1 MKYNNYLF
9 DLDGVLVNTA
19 NIQYNSTIKAIS
31 KYVNISLLK
40 NQNIDN
46 ILKSTITTI
55 NKLDYLIKEN
65 IISDKDKLNIY
76 NEKKI
81 IANNC
86 FNNLTVDNEKVKLFS
101 FLKNKKCKIAV
112 VTNGNK
118 NSAIIILKALGL
130 YQFLDLLITNEDVVN
145 SKPHSEPFIKAI
157 SYFGGNLEN
166 FIIFEDSEI
175 GLKSANG
182 TGCKVYKV
190 DNPIDINISLIKQ
203 LNNLNRNILIPAAG
217 LGSRYINRG
226 FKLQKPLIELEN
238 KTLIE
243 HAISS
248 LNIEGNYIFVIRKID
263 NNSNI
268 ELIKALRNIQPEC
281 KVIEIDYITEGSAS
295 TCYLAKEFID
305 NNDELIISNC
315 DQILKWDSKKY
326 LEYSSN
332 YDCSVLTYKSN
343 EDKNSFIKTDENNIG
358 IEIREKEVI
367 SDNALVGVHY
377 FKKGSDFIK
386 SYEYIF
392 KNNIKFKNEY
402 YVSTVCNDLITKGK
416 KVLNYP
422 FQKNEIYYS
431 TGTPEDYFKY
441 MRIHN
446 LLNTKIYK
454 MKDMFRGWF
463 VGDFEPS
470 AYKTKN
476 FEAGYLLHKKGEQWD
491 VHYHKHM
498 TEVNF
503 LVNGKM
509 ILNDIELNTGD
520 IFLIE
525 KNEIACPIFL
535 EDCYI
540 FVLKI
545 PSVPGDKVI
554 L

>member
-19 NIQYNSTIKAIS
+19 NIQYDSTIKAIS

-76 NEKKI
+76 NEKI
-81 IANNC
+81 ITNNC

-217 LGSRYINRG
+217 LGSRYIN
-226 FKLQKPLIELEN
+226 KDLST
-238 KTLIE
+238 KT
-243 HAISS
+243 S
-248 LNIEGNYIFVIRKID
+248 NRIRK
-263 NNSNI
+263 
-268 ELIKALRNIQPEC
+268 
-281 KVIEIDYITEGSAS
+281 
-295 TCYLAKEFID
+295 
-305 NNDELIISNC
+305 
-315 DQILKWDSKKY
+315 
-326 LEYSSN
+326 
-332 YDCSVLTYKSN
+332 
-343 EDKNSFIKTDENNIG
+343 
-358 IEIREKEVI
+358 
-367 SDNALVGVHY
+367 
-377 FKKGSDFIK
+377 
-386 SYEYIF
+386 
-392 KNNIKFKNEY
+392 
-402 YVSTVCNDLITKGK
+402 
-416 KVLNYP
+416 
-422 FQKNEIYYS
+422 
-431 TGTPEDYFKY
+431 
-441 MRIHN
+441 
-446 LLNTKIYK
+446 
-454 MKDMFRGWF
+454 
-463 VGDFEPS
+463 
-470 AYKTKN
+470 
-476 FEAGYLLHKKGEQWD
+476 
-491 VHYHKHM
+491 
-498 TEVNF
+498 
-503 LVNGKM
+503 
-509 ILNDIELNTGD
+509 
-520 IFLIE
+520 
-525 KNEIACPIFL
+525 
-535 EDCYI
+535 
-540 FVLKI
+540 
-545 PSVPGDKVI
+545 
-554 L
+554 